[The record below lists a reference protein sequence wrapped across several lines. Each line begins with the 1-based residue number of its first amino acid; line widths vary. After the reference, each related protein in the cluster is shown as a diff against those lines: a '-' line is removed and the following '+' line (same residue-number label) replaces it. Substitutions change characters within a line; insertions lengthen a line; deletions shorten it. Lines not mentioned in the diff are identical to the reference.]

1 MFNWF
6 SALTV
11 RARLFFG
18 FALILAVMVIVT
30 AVGINNV
37 DYIDHTLTEMT
48 EVNAVKQRHAINF
61 RGSVHDRAIAVRDL
75 VMARDEGEI
84 RQAEQEIKQLERF
97 YSDSAGPLDRLMNAD
112 SDSAEKE
119 ILNAIKSVEKKTL
132 PVIEQ
137 LIELKTSGD
146 REKASAVL
154 MDTGRDLFTQWLGVI
169 NEFIDY
175 QEQQNQQMTGEVR
188 AEASGFSIL
197 MLGLLA
203 VAIILGLIVAM
214 VLSRGLYHSLG
225 GEPDTANDSLSS
237 VADGDL
243 SRAIHTRHKKS
254 VLGYL
259 SNMQEILRNTVSVIS
274 SSANDVNQQTNLV
287 ADNSRQMLKLSHEQG
302 QSSNDVAASLERVRE
317 KIYSVSEL
325 LQQTAENSQAT
336 LSSAETGRQTIN
348 ETAGEI
354 EKIFSAVSAAVEQ
367 IRRLHQRTESI
378 SNITNVINGISEQ
391 TNLLALN
398 AAIEAAR
405 AGESGRGFAVVAD
418 EVRTLAK
425 RTGEATGEIET
436 VLSDVLS
443 QTSSSV
449 TAMEKTLPQ
458 IEHSQV
464 LGNKSRELL
473 STIEQQARDSKTRVA
488 DVVAVSN
495 QQVEEVKGLLQQ
507 MEGLT
512 HMINQSQQAL
522 QQNDES
528 VEALDK
534 LALSLQQQVGYFRL
548 A

>member
-1 MFNWF
+1 MF
-6 SALTV
+6 L
-11 RARLFFG
+11 G
-18 FALILAVMVIVT
+18 FALVLAVMVIVT

-37 DYIDHTLTEMT
+37 NYIDRTLTEMT

-61 RGSVHDRAIAVRDL
+61 RGSVHDRAIAIRDL
-75 VMARDEGEI
+75 VMARDQRETQ
-84 RQAEQEIKQLERF
+84 QAEQDIRRLEVF
-97 YSDSAGPLDRLMNAD
+97 YRDSAGLLDKLMDAG
-112 SDSAEKE
+112 SDNVERR
-119 ILNAIKSVEKKTL
+119 ILSSIKSLESSTL

-137 LIELKTSGD
+137 LIEL
-146 REKASAVL
+146 RKAQQHKQATVL
-154 MDTGRDLFTQWLGVI
+154 LLDTGRELFVEWLAVI

-175 QEQQNQQMTGEVR
+175 QEQQNQQMTREVR
-188 AEASGFSIL
+188 NEASGFSKL

-203 VAIILGLIVAM
+203 VAVIMGLFVAII
-214 VLSRGLYHSLG
+214 LSRGLYRSLG
-225 GEPDTANDSLSS
+225 GEPDKANESLSC
-237 VADGDL
+237 VAEGDL
-243 SRAIHTRHKKS
+243 SRAIDTRYRKS

-259 SNMQEILRNTVSVIS
+259 SNMQDILRKTVSGIMA
-274 SSANDVNQQTNLV
+274 SASDVGQQTNQV
-287 ADNSRQMLKLSHEQG
+287 AGNSRQMLKLSSEQG
-302 QSSNDVAASLERVRE
+302 QSSNQVAASLERVRE
-317 KIYSVSEL
+317 KIYNVSEL
-325 LQQTAENSQAT
+325 LQQTEENSQTT
-336 LSSAETGRQTIN
+336 LNSAQIGRQTIN

-354 EKIFSAVSAAVEQ
+354 EKIFAAVSAAVEQ
-367 IRRLHQRTESI
+367 IRRLHQRTGSI

-425 RTGEATGEIET
+425 RTGEATSEIEA

-449 TAMEKTLPQ
+449 SAMENTLPQ

-473 STIEQQARDSKTRVA
+473 STIEQQARDSKSRVA
-488 DVVAVSN
+488 DVVSVSN
-495 QQVEEVKGLLQQ
+495 QQVEEVKNLLEQ
-507 MEGLT
+507 MQGLT
-512 HMINQSQQAL
+512 DMISQSQQAL
-522 QQNDES
+522 RQNNES

-548 A
+548 S